1 MYQLKSLSTP
11 EVKWSTASRYWNILI
26 YPHSHVDAY
35 VVLFLAIEIMMV
47 GTNCPWDN
55 PGQLFS
61 ASHLV
66 PWWAL
71 DFGSM
76 AL

>member
-47 GTNCPWDN
+47 RTNCPWDN
-55 PGQLFS
+55 PG
-61 ASHLV
+61 
-66 PWWAL
+66 
-71 DFGSM
+71 
-76 AL
+76 